1 MLDPTCNF
9 KVSHR
14 DKTLLRMKRQI
25 SLGDLQMLLMGIIFL
40 LCSLHNQ
47 EAIEA
52 MKKNTL
58 VVICAIPVFILFAVI
73 IVVSLWNILS
83 RCVLELD
90 RKRRK
95 VRLIKSF
102 LTTSTEEYDFSEI
115 VHVIYESDIRHF
127 DLVTRLN
134 PEGFK
139 VFSWQVWAVSIC
151 TKANWIYHVRTGLN
165 ELAIRDLAEELAG
178 FLEVPIRD
186 QSGSKTV
193 VRKHGELDTP
203 LAGRSGKAA
212 QGGNSTEG
220 LMPPPDMAIVFE
232 YKEGKKV
239 RYLLA
244 HPGVL
249 SFWGFFVLVGGLVL
263 YFTARSPQFSSPA
276 GQAIFLIAMSMLAF
290 SFARMLAR
298 EEIVIQ
304 GDSLETAL
312 LVGPFR
318 MGARK
323 IQRKEI
329 EQVMVDDT
337 IGRGTVKAIGD
348 RKILRFGGRLSREH
362 QEWLCGAIEC
372 AILNLDGHH

>member
-1 MLDPTCNF
+1 VL
-9 KVSHR
+9 
-14 DKTLLRMKRQI
+14 
-25 SLGDLQMLLMGIIFL
+25 
-40 LCSLHNQ
+40 
-47 EAIEA
+47 
-52 MKKNTL
+52 
-58 VVICAIPVFILFAVI
+58 ICAIPVFIFFAVI
-73 IVVSLWNILS
+73 IIVPLCDILS
-83 RCVLELD
+83 RSVLELD

-127 DLVTRLN
+127 DLATRLN

-139 VFSWQVWAVSIC
+139 VFSWQVWAVSIR

-165 ELAIRDLAEELAG
+165 ELALRSLAEELAQ
-178 FLEVPIRD
+178 FLEVPIHD
-186 QSGSKTV
+186 QSGSRTV

-203 LAGRSGKAA
+203 LAGKSDKAA
-212 QGGNSTEG
+212 QGGNLTEG
-220 LMPPPDMAIVFE
+220 LMPPLDMAIVFE

-276 GQAIFLIAMSMLAF
+276 GQAVFLIAMSMLAF

-312 LVGPFR
+312 LVGLFR
-318 MGARK
+318 M
-323 IQRKEI
+323 
-329 EQVMVDDT
+329 T
-337 IGRGTVKAIGD
+337 Y
-348 RKILRFGGRLSREH
+348 RLH
-362 QEWLCGAIEC
+362 VPPL
-372 AILNLDGHH
+372 